1 VAITVRDAGTS
12 TQTITAQAAAVQLQP
27 PSAEAGQ
34 TYFQVVAFRQAN
46 RDHVFG
52 GAGVV
57 EATGLG
63 SDPYIATIDPSTV
76 FHRDDLPYVFL
87 KSSSGTQDVETMWR
101 VVTGTI

>member
-1 VAITVRDAGTS
+1 MAIVVREAGTS

-27 PSAEAGQ
+27 PSAEDGN
-34 TYFQVVAFRQAN
+34 TYFQVVAFLRAN

-57 EATGLG
+57 QATGLG
-63 SDPYIATIDPSTV
+63 ADPYIATIDPSTV

-87 KSSSGTQDVETMWR
+87 KSSSGAEDVITMWR
-101 VVTGTI
+101 VVTDFR